1 MCPNL
6 GNSRFLIQWVSEL
19 SWCTKLAYF
28 AENRWFLN
36 INGVL
41 KYIVNMVFKPM
52 GITVIH
58 VSAQKPPD
66 DHQGHSTLFTHDQC
80 FLKSTSRVYC
90 TNLKVVVK
98 VLVLRYSYSNKA
110 EILQ

>member
-1 MCPNL
+1 
-6 GNSRFLIQWVSEL
+6 
-19 SWCTKLAYF
+19 
-28 AENRWFLN
+28 
-36 INGVL
+36 
-41 KYIVNMVFKPM
+41 M
-52 GITVIH
+52 GITIIH

-90 TNLKVVVK
+90 SVNKVYLVTNLKVVVK
-98 VLVLRYSYSNKA
+98 VVVLRYSYSNKA